1 MGSVETSPRAGKE
14 GNNPGNFIQ
23 NFIVAS
29 LPQEGKKSTA
39 RTRQAQRR
47 SSAERLLRWACA
59 ALGSQT
65 PCRQGR
71 VRVCCCSVTVED
83 QQPCSGLAHVALMVE
98 KRLPAHLPR
107 STRQTLRTA
116 RSWGTV

>member
-29 LPQEGKKSTA
+29 LPQEEKKKYSQNQTGTKA
-39 RTRQAQRR
+39 LFCGVAV
-47 SSAERLLRWACA
+47 
-59 ALGSQT
+59 ALGLHCPGIPDPVPSG
-65 PCRQGR
+65 PCKGL
-71 VRVCCCSVTVED
+71 CCSVTVEG

-98 KRLPAHLPR
+98 KTPPCSPAPEH
-107 STRQTLRTA
+107 
-116 RSWGTV
+116 